1 MDKWFKKGF
10 LQRNGRSKITLIT
23 PAQVTDVDMAALTL
37 LLLLLRAL
45 CQPRED
51 AKPSMNESDLRRAW
65 PQKIKNDQE
74 VCLKYGFTSTFVDDE
89 PCLKHMSCLEIGAKD
104 SMKLPPRA
112 DVPNQSTQ
120 NMQTNLHH
128 VFSDVSSHVILS
140 PRLYKTSLNL
150 TTAAS
155 LQVSYSKAKTK
166 KPRTLGETL
175 VLPGGWCL
183 PTALPQIR
191 TNDHEFGSP
200 HKLRST
206 LSPPTVITYGP
217 EVLPHPRSAHYSSS
231 SHPLWTASPPYLPTY
246 LPTHL
251 LTYWK

>member
-1 MDKWFKKGF
+1 
-10 LQRNGRSKITLIT
+10 
-23 PAQVTDVDMAALTL
+23 
-37 LLLLLRAL
+37 
-45 CQPRED
+45 
-51 AKPSMNESDLRRAW
+51 
-65 PQKIKNDQE
+65 
-74 VCLKYGFTSTFVDDE
+74 
-89 PCLKHMSCLEIGAKD
+89 
-104 SMKLPPRA
+104 MKLLPRA
-112 DVPNQSTQ
+112 DVQYQSTQ
-120 NMQTNLHH
+120 NMQTILHH

-183 PTALPQIR
+183 PTALPHSR

-200 HKLRST
+200 HKLQST
-206 LSPPTVITYGP
+206 LSPPTVIIYGP

-251 LTYWK
+251 PTYWK